1 MSTMG
6 PLCPEQL
13 IQEEA
18 LEEVCVGPRFAVG
31 TAVPSQGR

>member
-13 IQEEA
+13 TLEET
-18 LEEVCVGPRFAVG
+18 LEEVCVGPQPDTCEALY
-31 TAVPSQGR
+31 AK